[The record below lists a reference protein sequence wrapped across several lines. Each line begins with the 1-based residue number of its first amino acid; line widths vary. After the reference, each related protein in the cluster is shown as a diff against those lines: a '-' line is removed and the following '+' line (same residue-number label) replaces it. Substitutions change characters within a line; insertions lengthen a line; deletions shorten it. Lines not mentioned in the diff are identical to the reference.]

1 MSFIL
6 DALKKSEVE
15 RQRQAVPGLID
26 VPPAAKRRRLPW
38 WAVSLGVLLLINVLV
53 LSFLLIRGGRRP
65 AAQAQAAT
73 TPAASVAAAAV
84 AAGTTAAETPGAGAR
99 GAAAPAAGTVAHQDD
114 PHFSPLDSAPQY
126 APEIPVPNDVP
137 TPGAGAA
144 AAPVPRGG
152 RHADPVLSDNEVP
165 ADNDEVLPSVNELNL
180 SGQQALPE
188 LHLDVHVFGTRPSE
202 RFVYI
207 NMRKYHEG
215 ATLQEGP
222 VLEHIRRD
230 GAVLNFHGVRFLLPR
245 QS

>member
-15 RQRQAVPGLID
+15 RQRQSIPGLID
-26 VPPAAKRRRLPW
+26 MTPAARRRRLPW
-38 WAVSLGVLLLINVLV
+38 WAVSLGVLLLVNVLV
-53 LSFLLIRGGRRP
+53 VSFLLIRGGPRSGTH
-65 AAQAQAAT
+65 AQT
-73 TPAASVAAAAV
+73 AASPTASSAAHAPA
-84 AAGTTAAETPGAGAR
+84 TAETSAA
-99 GAAAPAAGTVAHQDD
+99 AAAPADGSQAGGVVAHQGDQ
-114 PHFSPLDSAPQY
+114 HFSPLDNTPQY
-126 APEIPVPNDVP
+126 APEIPVQNDAS
-137 TPGAGAA
+137 TPAAGAA
-144 AAPVPRGG
+144 APAPRSA
-152 RHADPVLSDNEVP
+152 RHADPVLSDNETA
-165 ADNDEVLPSVNELNL
+165 ADNDEVLPSVTELNL

-188 LHLDVHVFGTRPSE
+188 LHLDVHVFGTKPSE

-222 VLEHIRRD
+222 ILEHIRRD

>member
-6 DALKKSEVE
+6 DALKKSEIE
-15 RQRQAVPGLID
+15 RQRQSVPGLID
-26 VPPAAKRRRLPW
+26 VPAAAKRRRLPW
-38 WAVSLGVLLLINVLV
+38 WAVSLGVLLLVNVLV
-53 LSFLLIRGGRRP
+53 LSYLLMRSP
-65 AAQAQAAT
+65 S
-73 TPAASVAAAAV
+73 P
-84 AAGTTAAETPGAGAR
+84 
-99 GAAAPAAGTVAHQDD
+99 AAAPAAGASNVAKALPAPMAAAQTPAAGVVAREQDQ
-114 PHFSPLDSAPQY
+114 HFSPLDNTPQY
-126 APEIPVPNDVP
+126 APEIPVQNEPP
-137 TPGAGAA
+137 AAAAGAA
-144 AAPVPRGG
+144 TVAPRAV
-152 RHADPVLSDNEVP
+152 RHADPVLSENETQ
-165 ADNDEVLPSVNELNL
+165 ADNDEVLPSINELNL

-188 LHLDVHVFGTRPSE
+188 LHLDVHVFGTKPAE

>member
-6 DALKKSEVE
+6 DALKKSEIE
-15 RQRQAVPGLID
+15 RQRQSIPGLID

-38 WAVSLGVLLLINVLV
+38 WAVSLGVLLIVNVLV
-53 LSFLLIRGGRRP
+53 LAFLLLRSGTRP
-65 AAQAQAAT
+65 AAPAQAA
-73 TPAASVAAAAV
+73 ASSHAAAAEL
-84 AAGTTAAETPGAGAR
+84 APAT
-99 GAAAPAAGTVAHQDD
+99 AAPAAGSPAVGIVARQDD
-114 PHFSPLDSAPQY
+114 RHFSPLDNAPQY
-126 APEIPVPNDVP
+126 APEIPVQNDSP
-137 TPGAGAA
+137 APAA
-144 AAPVPRGG
+144 AAPSDAQRSV
-152 RHADPVLSDNEVP
+152 RHVDPVLSENDAA

-188 LHLDVHVFGTRPSE
+188 LHLDVHVFGTKPSE

-222 VLEHIRRD
+222 LLEHIRRD

>member
-6 DALKKSEVE
+6 DALKKSEIE
-15 RQRQAVPGLID
+15 RQRQSVPGLID
-26 VPPAAKRRRLPW
+26 VPPASRRRRLPW
-38 WAVSLGVLLLINVLV
+38 WAVSLGVLLLVNVLV

-73 TPAASVAAAAV
+73 TPPASTAAAAS
-84 AAGTTAAETPGAGAR
+84 AAG
-99 GAAAPAAGTVAHQDD
+99 APAAGTPVETPDANTPAAGTAARQDD
-114 PHFSPLDSAPQY
+114 RHFSPLDSAPTY
-126 APEIPVPNDVP
+126 APEIPVQNDASSQSP
-137 TPGAGAA
+137 GAA
-144 AAPVPRGG
+144 AVPRGL

-188 LHLDVHVFGTRPSE
+188 LHLDVHVFGTKPSE

>member
-6 DALKKSEVE
+6 DALKKSEIE
-15 RQRQAVPGLID
+15 RQRQSVPGLID

-38 WAVSLGVLLLINVLV
+38 WAVSLGVLLLVNVGV
-53 LSFLLIRGGRRP
+53 LTFLLVRGGTRT
-65 AAQAQAAT
+65 AAL
-73 TPAASVAAAAV
+73 AAAAAPTH
-84 AAGTTAAETPGAGAR
+84 AAPGEAAPATGTQPAE
-99 GAAAPAAGTVAHQDD
+99 APAAGAVARQDD
-114 PHFSPLDSAPQY
+114 HHFSPLDNAPQY
-126 APEIPVPNDVP
+126 APEIPVQND
-137 TPGAGAA
+137 TPAPLTGTA
-144 AAPVPRGG
+144 AAPAEAPRST
-152 RHADPVLSDNEVP
+152 RHVDPVLSENESP

-202 RFVYI
+202 RFGYI
-207 NMRKYHEG
+207 NMRTYHEG

-245 QS
+245 QP